1 MRELFSQE
9 RDSYES
15 FCQETLEMLERAFDF
30 LEAAFGDSQE
40 MVIFVTG
47 LTTGKSSV
55 RFLQEN
61 ECERYYEYNRR
72 LLFENQENS
81 LLEQLDSLSRQFP
94 LQ

>member
-1 MRELFSQE
+1 
-9 RDSYES
+9 
-15 FCQETLEMLERAFDF
+15 
-30 LEAAFGDSQE
+30 

>member
-81 LLEQLDSLSRQFP
+81 LLERLDSLSRQFP

>member
-1 MRELFSQE
+1 MKFFIMVSV
-9 RDSYES
+9 YKTA
-15 FCQETLEMLERAFDF
+15 C
-30 LEAAFGDSQE
+30 GNGQE
-40 MVIFVTG
+40 MVIFVTW